1 MAIAALPSSLSLSL
15 CARFC
20 SLSFSLSL
28 RRPLLWMYPSTQRTD
43 EYQPERRQQQQQGEM
58 QGAQRSSNGAS
69 FSPPVSFS
77 SYHLPYPY
85 TQPIPLSVSM
95 PVSLN
100 PCRATEHK
108 DKAEWR
114 KKVPS
119 YNQSAGAMD
128 LRAWTPQ
135 DESQEPL
142 PKNWEMA
149 YTETG
154 MVYFIE

>member
-1 MAIAALPSSLSLSL
+1 
-15 CARFC
+15 
-20 SLSFSLSL
+20 
-28 RRPLLWMYPSTQRTD
+28 
-43 EYQPERRQQQQQGEM
+43 
-58 QGAQRSSNGAS
+58 
-69 FSPPVSFS
+69 
-77 SYHLPYPY
+77 
-85 TQPIPLSVSM
+85 M
-95 PVSLN
+95 PVSLS
-100 PCRATEHK
+100 PCRVTEHK

-114 KKVPS
+114 KTVPS

-128 LRAWTPQ
+128 MRSWNTLTQ